1 MQKILIS
8 ALAYDGGK
16 SGIAN
21 YIENVVTALGKNM
34 YIDLII
40 NEDEV
45 EFFKGISDNVTFKVV
60 PKYLKKPLLNV
71 LWHLLVLPFK
81 INKNEYEWMLLP
93 AGNRRL
99 MSFYPIRT
107 LVTMHDLSQF
117 HVEKKYDVFRM
128 FYIKHIIPFFLKRA
142 DKIFT
147 VSDNTAKDM
156 ALYYGMD
163 KDELVVNYNG
173 VNIEN
178 FSPALE
184 SDEIVLKVDKP
195 YILYVARIE
204 HPGKNHL
211 NLIKAYEKL
220 PEPYKKMYDLCL
232 IGSDWNGSEVVHEYA
247 KNSSDRTRI
256 KFLGYIHNNEL
267 PHYYRSASLFAFPS
281 FYEGFGIPVLEAMAS
296 GTPVAASSTSS
307 LPEVGGE
314 AAVYFDPESPE
325 NISEAMYGILKDP
338 VYRNRLCE
346 LGYEQVKKFDWNK
359 HAEIIQKNATSAK

>member
-1 MQKILIS
+1 MQKVLIS

-21 YIENVVTALGKNM
+21 YIENVVMALSKDM

-45 EFFKGISDNVTFKVV
+45 EFFKGISDNITFKVV
-60 PKYLKKPLLNV
+60 PLYLKKPILNV
-71 LWHLLVLPFK
+71 LWHLLILPFK
-81 INKNEYEWMLLP
+81 INKDEYEWMLLP

-99 MSFYPIRT
+99 MSFYPIKT

-117 HVEKKYDVFRM
+117 NVEKKYDVFRM

-147 VSDNTAKDM
+147 VSENTAKDM
-156 ALYYGMD
+156 ALHYGMD

-178 FSPALE
+178 FLPTLE
-184 SDEIVLKVDKP
+184 SDEKNLKTDKP

-220 PEPYKKMYDLCL
+220 PERYKQKYDLCL
-232 IGSDWNGSEVVHEYA
+232 VGSDWNGSEVVHEYA
-247 KNSSDRTRI
+247 RTSPDRKCI
-256 KFLGYIHNNEL
+256 KFLGYVHNNEL
-267 PHYYRSASLFAFPS
+267 PHYYRNASLFVFPS
-281 FYEGFGIPVLEAMAS
+281 FYEGFGIPVVEAMAS
-296 GTPVAASSTSS
+296 GTPVATSSTSS
-307 LPEVGGE
+307 LPEVGGD
-314 AAVYFDPESPE
+314 AAVYFDPRSPE
-325 NISEAMYGILKDP
+325 NISEVMYKILKDP
-338 VYRNRLCE
+338 AYRKKMCE

-359 HAEIIQKNATSAK
+359 HAEIIQKNASSAK